1 MEQFFSENFGIS
13 PDTFN
18 YVLLPLLIFLARIG
32 DVSISTIRIIFV
44 MGGKKL
50 IAPILGFFE
59 ALIWLMAIGQIFS
72 HIDNGWSY
80 LAYAAGFASGTFVG
94 MYIEEKLAIG
104 RVVLRLITKEPV
116 HEFLQLL
123 QESNYRYSILD
134 AQGKTG
140 KVNVVFLVLKRD
152 NLKEITEAVN
162 QYHPKAFYTIEGV
175 KRVNEANIDE
185 NIPKTPGFWR
195 GLTKLKRK

>member
-1 MEQFFSENFGIS
+1 MEEFFFDNFGIS
-13 PDTFN
+13 PNTFN
-18 YVLLPLLIFLARIG
+18 YILLPLLIFIARIG
-32 DVSISTIRIIFV
+32 DVSIATIRIIFV
-44 MGGKKL
+44 MSGKRI

-59 ALIWLMAIGQIFS
+59 ALIWLMAIGQIFN
-72 HIDNGWSY
+72 HIDNTWSY
-80 LAYAAGFASGTFVG
+80 LAYAAGFAAGTFVG

-123 QESNYRYSILD
+123 RESNYRYSILD

-162 QYHPKAFYTIEGV
+162 KYHPKAFYTI
-175 KRVNEANIDE
+175 
-185 NIPKTPGFWR
+185 
-195 GLTKLKRK
+195 